1 MRLKS
6 DLILFLVAIV
16 WGSGF
21 VAQRIASSQTSV
33 FWINGLRSLLGVL
46 VLLPFIKFQLKFTR
60 QQMPYILLA
69 GAALFAGGT
78 LQQIGLITTTA
89 SNAGFIT
96 GLYVV
101 LVPILLAIFWKHRA
115 DVFTWIAAAIATIGL
130 ALLSTGGKFQLNI
143 GDIFVLLGAFAWA
156 CHVILVGMAMK
167 KIDFVQFAIGQY
179 LVVVILNLAM
189 GSIFTLK
196 SFPVTLPLWL
206 AIGWLGIFSTG
217 IGFTLQGA
225 GQRHSPPA
233 DAAILLSMES
243 VFAAIFGLIF
253 IHEQL
258 NWVQWIGCGLILA
271 AMLLAQWKSL
281 RNQKTPQD
289 APSQEFT
296 A

>member
-6 DLILFLVAIV
+6 DLILLLVAVV

-21 VAQRIASSQTSV
+21 VAQRIASTETSV
-33 FWINGLRSLLGVL
+33 FWINGLRCALAIL
-46 VLLPFIKFQLKFTR
+46 VLLPFIKFRLKFTR
-60 QQMPYILLA
+60 AQMPYIILA
-69 GAALFAGGT
+69 GLALFAGGT

-115 DVFTWIAAAIATIGL
+115 DPLTWVAAVVASLGL
-130 ALLSTGGKFQLNI
+130 GLLSTGGKLRLNP
-143 GDIFVLLGAFAWA
+143 GDIYVLLGAFAWA

-167 KIDFVQFAIGQY
+167 KVDFIPFAIGQY
-179 LVVVILNLAM
+179 LVVTILNFIL

-196 SFPVTLPLWL
+196 AFPVTLPAWL
-206 AIGWLGIFSTG
+206 AIAWLGIFSTG

-233 DAAILLSMES
+233 DAAIILSMEA
-243 VFAAIFGLIF
+243 VFASIFGILIQKD
-253 IHEQL
+253 QL
-258 NWVQWIGCGLILA
+258 NWVQWVGCGLILA
-271 AMLLAQWKSL
+271 AMMLAQWKSL
-281 RNQKTPQD
+281 QNQKQPEP
-289 APSQEFT
+289 A
-296 A
+296 